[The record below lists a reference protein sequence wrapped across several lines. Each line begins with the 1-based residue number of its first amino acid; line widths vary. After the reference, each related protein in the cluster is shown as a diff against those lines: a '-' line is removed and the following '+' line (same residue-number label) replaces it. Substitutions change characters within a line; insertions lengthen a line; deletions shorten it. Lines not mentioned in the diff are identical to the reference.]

1 MIDEE
6 DSIVD
11 SDALALPQKKYFRQ
25 RAHVNPIADHNFDY
39 PLSPDKIDWSQYYP
53 IVKEATVKPRVK
65 YLDVGCGFGGLL
77 IALSDILSPSE
88 LALGME
94 IRTKVSEYVQKRI
107 LALRS
112 QHPGHYNNIWC
123 VRTNAMRYIPNYIH
137 KGQLEKLFFLFPDP
151 HFKEKKH
158 KWRIIND
165 ALLAEYAYV
174 SAIGAIVY
182 IATDVKDLYEWM
194 SDHFSKHPLF
204 EPIEEST
211 TKDDPIVK
219 LIISTTEEGKKVERN
234 GGDKFYATFRR
245 IESQQSMS

>member
-1 MIDEE
+1 M
-6 DSIVD
+6 DSID
-11 SDALALPQKKYFRQ
+11 SLNGENETIALPQKKYFRQ
-25 RAHVNPIADHNFDY
+25 RAHVNPVADHNFQY
-39 PLSPDKIDWSQYYP
+39 PVSPSESDLINNYVIDKVNQPNSPTI
-53 IVKEATVKPRVK
+53 RM
-65 YLDVGCGFGGLL
+65 LDIGCGFGGLL
-77 IALSDILSPSE
+77 IALSDILQPSE

-107 LALRS
+107 IALRS
-112 QHPGHYNNIWC
+112 QHPGRFGNIWC
-123 VRTNAMRYIPNYIH
+123 IRTNAMRYIPNFIH
-137 KGQLEKLFFLFPDP
+137 KGQLDKLFFLFPDP

-182 IATDVKDLYEWM
+182 IATDVKELFDWM
-194 SDHFSKHPLF
+194 SDHLTKHPLF
-204 EPIEEST
+204 EPIDEAD
-211 TKDDPIVK
+211 TKEDPIVK

-245 IESQQSMS
+245 VSHKNGT